1 MVKKIKFALEM
12 KDGFKVRTLE
22 ELRRNFDLE
31 KVVEY
36 FVDGRLER
44 WLEDRYYEK
53 EVNDIRQLNTT
64 EPDVNALCNILNV
77 PHDKN
82 IAVDVTAILR
92 KREKL
97 DKLKQITSDE
107 AILKSVDCVAFTQE
121 ELENIINKGQDRIY
135 LYGQNFVIPA
145 EKKNRMYLGI
155 GENTTAT
162 IDVDSAD
169 TLTEQR
175 ISFYHVNI
183 LQNNADKTLNI
194 MKKKDWASS
203 MKDKGNSFFEDRYTN
218 DVDLTPISVK
228 RPLPK
233 NEKDRLLHIMGNV
246 ELDKNVL
253 SDTSL
258 YPEDQWKDLLYILLQ
273 RYPVCQSVPC
283 RWNEFIK
290 FRDIAQVHTD
300 KQYGDGR
307 YYSGYFG
314 RYCSGYTWYEIV
326 YEFIRYF
333 GQNEPTI
340 FLEKYPTRK
349 SFEKESAGYNDI
361 DLKWGI
367 NVFCE
372 IYSRIHYERTIFE
385 YDDTGFKYHGHL
397 AHKSG
402 IEVPYHGID
411 FFADMVIKFL
421 FL

>member
-121 ELENIINKGQDRIY
+121 KLENIINKGQDQIY

-162 IDVDSAD
+162 WHI
-169 TLTEQR
+169 
-175 ISFYHVNI
+175 
-183 LQNNADKTLNI
+183 
-194 MKKKDWASS
+194 
-203 MKDKGNSFFEDRYTN
+203 FF
-218 DVDLTPISVK
+218 
-228 RPLPK
+228 
-233 NEKDRLLHIMGNV
+233 
-246 ELDKNVL
+246 
-253 SDTSL
+253 
-258 YPEDQWKDLLYILLQ
+258 
-273 RYPVCQSVPC
+273 
-283 RWNEFIK
+283 
-290 FRDIAQVHTD
+290 
-300 KQYGDGR
+300 
-307 YYSGYFG
+307 
-314 RYCSGYTWYEIV
+314 
-326 YEFIRYF
+326 
-333 GQNEPTI
+333 
-340 FLEKYPTRK
+340 
-349 SFEKESAGYNDI
+349 
-361 DLKWGI
+361 
-367 NVFCE
+367 
-372 IYSRIHYERTIFE
+372 
-385 YDDTGFKYHGHL
+385 
-397 AHKSG
+397 
-402 IEVPYHGID
+402 
-411 FFADMVIKFL
+411 
-421 FL
+421 